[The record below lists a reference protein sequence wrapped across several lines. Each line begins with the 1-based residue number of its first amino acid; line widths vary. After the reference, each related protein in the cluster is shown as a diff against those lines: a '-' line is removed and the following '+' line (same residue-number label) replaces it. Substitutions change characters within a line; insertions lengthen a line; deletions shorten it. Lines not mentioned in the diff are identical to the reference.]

1 MQSLPDRD
9 PQPERQYQYH
19 DRGGRSAEPRLGGTR
34 TERSDERRIMR
45 PPGAL
50 QQNPPTRQLIGF
62 LVHHIGLTPARCP
75 LVPPRGTTASGADRR
90 DPHGMVDL
98 QFLGG
103 RRASEDAHPR
113 LARKIGAPERSRTPN
128 PQIRS
133 LVLYPI
139 ELRARAEQ
147 PSGLQ
152 IATPAGRGKQ
162 GGSKGRI
169 QGVLHSD
176 DHDPRIAKFIPQISE
191 PVGVNGRTNEIAWK
205 RQSFDRYSITGRG
218 FAAASLQVSQAA
230 VSNSTVGAASG

>member
-1 MQSLPDRD
+1 MKGANEPPARSRWRRPGWAGFLSQSKRMPAGPVGQSGRSQQRDSLVQSLPDRD

-133 LVLYPI
+133 KRWVRAI
-139 ELRARAEQ
+139 LR
-147 PSGLQ
+147 
-152 IATPAGRGKQ
+152 
-162 GGSKGRI
+162 
-169 QGVLHSD
+169 H
-176 DHDPRIAKFIPQISE
+176 IS
-191 PVGVNGRTNEIAWK
+191 P
-205 RQSFDRYSITGRG
+205 
-218 FAAASLQVSQAA
+218 
-230 VSNSTVGAASG
+230 